1 MVARIT
7 ADFPDAVIGLVPSAF
22 NGKNH
27 VRHQVPVGI
36 GQRIGMPEM
45 LAGVAQIVDQ
55 FHHGAEYIQ
64 LHLRIGGV
72 ADTNRSRARIPWQ

>member
-1 MVARIT
+1 
-7 ADFPDAVIGLVPSAF
+7 
-22 NGKNH
+22 
-27 VRHQVPVGI
+27 
-36 GQRIGMPEM
+36 MPEM